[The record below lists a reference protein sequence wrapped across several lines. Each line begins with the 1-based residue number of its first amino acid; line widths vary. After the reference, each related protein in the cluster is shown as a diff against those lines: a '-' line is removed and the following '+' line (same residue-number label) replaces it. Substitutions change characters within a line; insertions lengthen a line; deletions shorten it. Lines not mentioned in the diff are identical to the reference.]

1 MGLDCH
7 IYAVPYS
14 KHNKFKTEV
23 HKNNEGKFEYSIPS
37 PFLEDIACPDAY
49 TGDEGNFIDFC
60 HLVAYWRKNWFIY
73 NFFSE
78 FYTEYENADYR
89 LIDDIAL
96 SRLIKELEVTPQDEY
111 NAINGNDYS
120 NVERDIAHLKR
131 ILDMMREYK
140 GILEFYWEGDY

>member
-14 KHNKFKTEV
+14 LQNKTKTECNDDGDFLV
-23 HKNNEGKFEYSIPS
+23 PS
-37 PFLEDIACPDAY
+37 PFLGDIECPDAY

-73 NFFSE
+73 KFFEE
-78 FYTEYENADYR
+78 FYPSYENADYR
-89 LIDDIAL
+89 LLDDIAIE
-96 SRLIKELEVTPQDEY
+96 RLIRELKATPQAEY

-120 NVERDIAHLKR
+120 VVEADIEHLSK
-131 ILDMMREYK
+131 ILGMMRKYK

>member
-14 KHNKFKTEV
+14 LHNKIKTDCNDDGDFIV
-23 HKNNEGKFEYSIPS
+23 PS
-37 PFLEDIACPDAY
+37 PFLEDIECPDAY

-73 NFFSE
+73 KFFEE
-78 FYTEYENADYR
+78 FYPSYENADYW
-89 LIDDIAL
+89 LLDDIAIE
-96 SRLIKELEVTPQDEY
+96 RLIRELKVTPQAEY

-120 NVERDIAHLKR
+120 VVEADIEHLSK
-131 ILDMMREYK
+131 ILEMMRKYK

>member
-14 KHNKFKTEV
+14 KHNKFKTEI

-49 TGDEGNFIDFC
+49 TGDEGNFIYFC

>member
-14 KHNKFKTEV
+14 LHNKIKTDCNDDEDFIV
-23 HKNNEGKFEYSIPS
+23 PS
-37 PFLEDIACPDAY
+37 PFLEDIECPDAY

-73 NFFSE
+73 KFFEE
-78 FYTEYENADYR
+78 FYPSYENADYR
-89 LIDDIAL
+89 LLDDIAIE
-96 SRLIKELEVTPQDEY
+96 RLIRELKVTPQAEY

-120 NVERDIAHLKR
+120 VVATDIEHLSK
-131 ILDMMREYK
+131 ILEMMRKYK
-140 GILEFYWEGDY
+140 GVLEFYWEGDY

>member
-14 KHNKFKTEV
+14 LHNKIKTDCNDDGDFLV
-23 HKNNEGKFEYSIPS
+23 PS
-37 PFLEDIACPDAY
+37 PFLEDIECPDAY

-73 NFFSE
+73 KFFEE
-78 FYTEYENADYR
+78 FYPSYENADYR
-89 LIDDIAL
+89 LLDDIAIE
-96 SRLIKELEVTPQDEY
+96 RLIRELKVTPQAEY

-120 NVERDIAHLKR
+120 VVEADIEHLSK
-131 ILDMMREYK
+131 ILEMMRKYK

>member
-14 KHNKFKTEV
+14 KHNKFKTEI

-120 NVERDIAHLKR
+120 NVELDIAHLKR
-131 ILDMMREYK
+131 ILDMMREYR

>member
-14 KHNKFKTEV
+14 LHNKIKTDCNDDGDFIV
-23 HKNNEGKFEYSIPS
+23 PS
-37 PFLEDIACPDAY
+37 PFLEDIECPDAY

-73 NFFSE
+73 KFFEE
-78 FYTEYENADYR
+78 FYPSYENADYR
-89 LIDDIAL
+89 LLDDIAIE
-96 SRLIKELEVTPQDEY
+96 RLIRELKVTPQAEY

-120 NVERDIAHLKR
+120 NVAADIEHLSK
-131 ILDMMREYK
+131 ILEMMRKYK

>member
-14 KHNKFKTEV
+14 LHNKIKTDCNDDGDFIV
-23 HKNNEGKFEYSIPS
+23 PS
-37 PFLEDIACPDAY
+37 PFLEDIECPDAY

-73 NFFSE
+73 KFFEE
-78 FYTEYENADYR
+78 FYPSYENADYR
-89 LIDDIAL
+89 LLDDIAIE
-96 SRLIKELEVTPQDEY
+96 RLIRELKVTPQAEY

-120 NVERDIAHLKR
+120 VVEADIEHLSK
-131 ILDMMREYK
+131 ILEMMRKYK